1 MRSDTMKIKEG
12 FVLRE
17 VANQAMVI
25 AVGEASKSFKG
36 MIKMNHT
43 SKDIWNY
50 IKAGLDEEGVV
61 SEMAKKYEVK
71 EDIIRKDVKYIVG
84 VLKEHHI
91 IED

>member
-1 MRSDTMKIKEG
+1 MKIKEG

-50 IKAGLDEEGVV
+50 IKAGLDQDGIVL
-61 SEMAKKYEVK
+61 EMMKKYEAD
-71 EDIIRKDVKYIVG
+71 EETIRKDVKYIIG
-84 VLKEHHI
+84 VLKEHKI
-91 IED
+91 VED